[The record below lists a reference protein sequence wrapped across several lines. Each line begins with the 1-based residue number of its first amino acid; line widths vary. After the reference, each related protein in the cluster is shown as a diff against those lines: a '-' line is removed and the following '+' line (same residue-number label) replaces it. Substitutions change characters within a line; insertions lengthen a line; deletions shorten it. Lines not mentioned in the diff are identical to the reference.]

1 LANCYLLIAICCNNC
16 IMKSRV
22 LFIVVLLMPIILHA
36 QTNAQHGYCDVS
48 GGKIYYEAAG
58 QGHALVLI
66 HGGQL
71 DRRMWD
77 EQFQFFSPK
86 YKVIRYDVR
95 GFGNSPAATKPF
107 SSHEDLAAL
116 LKCVKVDK
124 AYIVGLSLGG
134 RIAIDFA
141 LAHPEMVDA
150 LIPVAPGLSGFNF
163 GNDPNELAILKAAQA
178 GDFQKATDLWL
189 QSGYMAPAMKNPQIA
204 PRIRQLALDNAHANL
219 DNFLLDKDVFSSA
232 IERLSEIKVP
242 TLIVVGSADVQAIH
256 EITGLLHARIAHAQE
271 VVIQG
276 AGHMINMER
285 PQEFNSAVLEFL
297 EKQSVVKMEKR

>member
-1 LANCYLLIAICCNNC
+1 MRLTFLILIFLTCA
-16 IMKSRV
+16 S
-22 LFIVVLLMPIILHA
+22 LFA
-36 QTNAQHGYCDVS
+36 QTAANVQHGYCYVN
-48 GGKIYYEAAG
+48 GGKIYYEVAG
-58 QGHALVLI
+58 QGHVLVLI

-77 EQFQFFSPK
+77 EQFQFFSLK
-86 YKVIRYDVR
+86 YRLIRYDLR

-107 SSHEDLAAL
+107 SQHEDLAAL
-116 LKCVKVDK
+116 LKCVKADK
-124 AYIVGLSLGG
+124 AYVAGLSLGG

-141 LAHPEMVDA
+141 LTHAEMVDA
-150 LIPVAPGLSGFNF
+150 LIPVAPGLSGFSF

-204 PRIRQLALDNAHANL
+204 PKIRQLALDNAHANL
-219 DNFLLDKDVFSSA
+219 DNFLFDKDVFSSA
-232 IERLSEIKVP
+232 IERLSEIKIP

-271 VVIQG
+271 AVIQG

-285 PQEFNSAVLEFL
+285 PQEFNSVVLEFL
-297 EKQSVVKMEKR
+297 EKQPVVKMERR